1 MADRTTAEEK
11 LAALREMI
19 ISARSMPMS
28 ASCVINRN
36 DVLAAIDDVIEN
48 LPDEIAEAQDVIDAS
63 KAKIAEGEDE
73 AAQILA
79 DAREQAANLAQHT
92 EVIRV
97 AEAEGRQDPSRRR
110 GGGGRPAPR
119 DRHLHRLPDGQLRV
133 RAAQD
138 DQSGHAPPGS
148 GWRSAASWT
157 AAAPIRPLRVQTPE
171 EAH

>member
-36 DVLAAIDDVIEN
+36 DVLAAIDDVIDN

-63 KAKIAEGEDE
+63 SAKVAAGEDQ

-79 DAREQAANLAQHT
+79 RAREQATGLAKHT

-97 AEAEGRQDPSRRR
+97 AEAE
-110 GGGGRPAPR
+110 
-119 DRHLHRLPDGQLRV
+119 
-133 RAAQD
+133 AAKIKAD
-138 DQSGHAPPGS
+138 AEEE
-148 GWRSAASWT
+148 
-157 AAAPIRPLRVQTPE
+157 AAALRRETDIFIDSRMASFESVLHKTTSQVTTARQRLAQRSQLDGRGADAAE
-171 EAH
+171 SRA